1 MKNAFVIA
9 GVGSAS
15 GKSVITMGLL
25 AAFRQR
31 GLQVKA
37 FKAGPDFID
46 PAHHARIS
54 GQPSSNLDSV
64 LTDDETVRQ
73 IFRHET
79 TAVDLGVIEGVMG
92 CYDCKLG
99 SVGTGSTA
107 QLAALLELPVILVI
121 DVKHMA
127 DTAAAVARG
136 IFGFGTPPL
145 RWVGVILNR
154 VGSAQHHRH
163 LQAAFEREGIPILG
177 TVPTDPALAIDSRHL
192 GLHTAAE
199 QRAEK
204 YAEIGRIVG
213 GSCDLDKILAATG
226 VSPRP
231 ETGAV
236 YPVATARR
244 KLRVAVARDRAFQF
258 YYFENLKYL
267 RARGAELT
275 FFSILANEPLPAGT
289 ELLYLGGGYPE
300 LHGPELAAAAVSR
313 ASIRDYLEADGI
325 GFAECGGLMYLGAGI
340 RTTAGDEIPG
350 VGFFNLTFAMT
361 GRRQALGYFDG
372 RFVAATSFG
381 KPGDTLKGHEYHWS
395 EIVADGG
402 GHQTVLE
409 LTRGGE
415 THRDGYLKK
424 NTLGTYLHVHFLG
437 NRGFAD
443 RLLDLA
449 GKGGGGQ

>member
-31 GLQVKA
+31 GLKVKA

-54 GQPSSNLDSV
+54 GQPSSNLDAV
-64 LTDDETVRQ
+64 LTDDETVRR

-79 TAVDLGVIEGVMG
+79 AAADLGVIEGVMG
-92 CYDCKLG
+92 CYDCRLG
-99 SVGTGSTA
+99 SAGAGSTA
-107 QLAALLELPVILVI
+107 QLAALLDLPVILVI

-154 VGSAQHHRH
+154 VGSEQHHRH
-163 LQAAFEREGIPILG
+163 LQAAFEREGIAILG

-199 QRAEK
+199 QRAAK
-204 YAEIGRIVG
+204 YEEIGRVVG
-213 GSCDLDKILAATG
+213 GNCELEKILAVT
-226 VSPRP
+226 VIPPRADP
-231 ETGAV
+231 GAA
-236 YPVATARR
+236 YPAAGPRR
-244 KLRVAVARDRAFQF
+244 KVRVAVARDRAFQF
-258 YYFENLKYL
+258 YYFENLEYL
-267 RARGAELT
+267 RARGAEIT

-313 ASIRDYLEADGI
+313 KSIRDYLEAGGP
-325 GFAECGGLMYLGAGI
+325 GFAECGGLMYLGRSI

-350 VGFFNLTFAMT
+350 VGFFNLDFAMT
-361 GRRQALGYFDG
+361 GRRQALGYYDG
-372 RFVAATSFG
+372 RFVSSTRFG
-381 KPGDTLKGHEYHWS
+381 RQGETLKGHEYHWS

-409 LTRGGE
+409 LARGGE
-415 THRDGYLKK
+415 THRDGFVKK
-424 NTLGTYLHVHFLG
+424 HTLGTYLHLHFLG

-449 GKGGGGQ
+449 GK